1 MSLNV
6 KKGDTVIVI
15 AGQDKGK
22 TGKVLSAS
30 PKTGRVTVDGVNI
43 ITKHVK
49 ARSAQQQSTIEKR
62 NGTIDV
68 SNVMVICPVC
78 GKPTRVANTEIDG
91 KKVRSCKLCKAALDV
106 KEEKTEKKTKK
117 TKTAA
122 PAEEKVETAEK
133 APAKKTTRKKK
144 ADESSEA

>member
-22 TGKVLSAS
+22 TGKVLAAN

-49 ARSAQQQSTIEKR
+49 ARSAQQQSAIEKK

-78 GKPTRVANTEIDG
+78 GKATKVANVTVDG
-91 KKVRSCKLCKAALDV
+91 KKIRACKKCNAALDV

-144 ADESSEA
+144 ADETSEA

>member
-15 AGQDKGK
+15 AGKDKGK

-30 PKTGRVTVDGVNI
+30 PKTGRITVDGVNT

-49 ARSAQQQSTIEKR
+49 ARSAQQQSGIEKR

-78 GKPTRVANTEIDG
+78 GKATRVANVEVNG
-91 KKVRSCKLCKAALDV
+91 KKIRACKKCNAALDV

-122 PAEEKVETAEK
+122 KAEEKVETAEK
-133 APAKKTTRKKK
+133 APAKKTRKKK
-144 ADESSEA
+144 ADETSEA